1 MTEDP
6 RLRLVAGTD
15 LAGQG
20 TAVLEALDRVRV
32 IVRAHGP
39 APATSVL
46 ISLAARLFSHI
57 ELDGDAELH
66 LPGAPPTLSAL
77 LDRLKWLRPSPVTTA
92 TVDRV
97 LAVGPT
103 TGHVDLGV
111 GGGAWT
117 VRVGRS
123 AQALDE
129 SGSTHGLR
137 VAAGLAIGELVK
149 EALAPLGWVAHPVG
163 GEFVWNLFDYQLSTA
178 PPDLPSRAVTR
189 PTIAVAGVGSVGTSM
204 VAALTEELDAP
215 LGLVSLIDP
224 EFFDARNPYRYPAL
238 IDDVTGMAKAQWAR
252 HRLARA
258 GIDTDIPHQCDVGAW
273 VQSRS
278 TPGFD
283 GLLVGSPDTMAGRS
297 QITDAL
303 ARETITIGVAGMQ
316 FHIARHHLGD
326 GLACPYCQCVSLGPA
341 STQADVY
348 AAQTGLPIERILQ
361 LLQPGGKLSDDDVA
375 LVRAAAKLGSTP
387 GDDLVGHRLD
397 DLIARVYAE
406 ISIAGP
412 TTADRP
418 VLLAAPQVSLIAG
431 TLAAVEVRKAQ
442 LGVPRLDRRLDLD
455 LTGLPQGVLRRPAHD
470 TSGRCL
476 CASPFRR
483 RWMRD
488 LYQRGDTPRT
498 AQP

>member
-1 MTEDP
+1 MTDDP
-6 RLRLVAGTD
+6 RLRLVTGTD
-15 LAGQG
+15 LASQG

-32 IVRAHGP
+32 IIRTAGP
-39 APATSVL
+39 ATATGVL

-57 ELDGDAELH
+57 ELDGDAELD
-66 LPGAPPTLSAL
+66 LPGSRPPTLSAQ
-77 LDRLKWLRPSPVTTA
+77 LDRLKWLRPSAVTSA

-103 TGHVDLGV
+103 NGRVDLGV

-117 VRVGRS
+117 VRVGNS

-129 SGSTHGLR
+129 MGSTHGLR

-163 GEFVWNLFDYQLSTA
+163 GEFVWNVFDYRLSTA
-178 PPDLPSRAVTR
+178 PSDLPTR
-189 PTIAVAGVGSVGTSM
+189 FVAQPEIAVAGVGSVGTSM
-204 VAALTEELDAP
+204 VAALTDEPDAP

-224 EFFDARNPYRYPAL
+224 ELFDARNPYRYPAL
-238 IDDVTGMAKAQWAR
+238 IDDVTGIAKAQWAS
-252 HRLARA
+252 HRLAEA
-258 GIDTDIPHQCDVGAW
+258 GIDADVPHQCDVSAW
-273 VQSRS
+273 IRSRS
-278 TPGFD
+278 SPGFD
-283 GLLVGSPDTMAGRS
+283 GILIGSPDTIAGRS

-326 GLACPYCQCVSLGPA
+326 GLACPYCQCVALGPA
-341 STQADVY
+341 STQAEVY

-361 LLQPGGKLSDDDVA
+361 LLQPGGLLSADDVA
-375 LVRAAAKLGSTP
+375 LVHAAAKLGSAQ
-387 GDDLVGHRLD
+387 GGELVGHRLD

-406 ISIAGP
+406 VSIVGP

-431 TLAAVEVRKAQ
+431 TLAAAEVRKAQ
-442 LGVPRLDRRLDLD
+442 LGVPRLNRRLDLD

-488 LYQRGDTPRT
+488 LYQPL
-498 AQP
+498 

>member
-6 RLRLVAGTD
+6 RLRLIAGTEF
-15 LAGQG
+15 AGQG

-32 IVRAHGP
+32 IVRAGGP
-39 APATSVL
+39 AMSTAVL
-46 ISLAARLFSHI
+46 ISLAARLLSHI

-77 LDRLKWLRPSPVTTA
+77 LDRLEWLRPSAVTSA
-92 TVDRV
+92 TMDRV

-103 TGHVDLGV
+103 PGHVDLGV
-111 GGGAWT
+111 GGGTWT

-129 SGSTHGLR
+129 SGSTYGLR

-149 EALAPLGWVAHPVG
+149 EALAPVGWVTRPLGVD
-163 GEFVWNLFDYQLSTA
+163 FVWNLFDYQLSTA
-178 PPDLPSRAVTR
+178 PPDLPTRAVTR
-189 PTIAVAGVGSVGTSM
+189 PTVAVAGVGSVGTSM

-238 IDDVTGMAKAQWAR
+238 IDDVTGMAKVQWAQD
-252 HRLARA
+252 RLAA
-258 GIDTDIPHQCDVGAW
+258 VGIDTDISHQCDVGAW
-273 VQSRS
+273 IRSRS

-283 GLLVGSPDTMAGRS
+283 GVLIGSPDTIAGRS
-297 QITDAL
+297 QVTDAL
-303 ARETITIGVAGMQ
+303 ARETISIGVSGMQ

-326 GLACPYCQCVSLGPA
+326 GLACPYCQCVPLGPA

-348 AAQTGLPIERILQ
+348 AAETGLPIERILQ
-361 LLQPGGKLSDDDVA
+361 LLQPGDKLSDDDVA
-375 LVRAAAKLGSTP
+375 LVRAAAKLSSTP
-387 GDDLVGHRLD
+387 SDDLVGHRLD
-397 DLIARVYAE
+397 DLIACVYAE

-442 LGVPRLDRRLDLD
+442 LGIPRLDRRLDLD

-488 LYQRGDTPRT
+488 LYQPL
-498 AQP
+498 